1 MTDNRLTDHDNMD
14 LIERWKTEFYREDQ
28 DMKLQ
33 KEKDK
38 LKAAS

>member
-1 MTDNRLTDHDNMD
+1 MD

>member
-1 MTDNRLTDHDNMD
+1 MD
-14 LIERWKTEFYREDQ
+14 LIERWKTEFYREEQ